1 MRATDGESES
11 VREQESERERER
23 GCEDVP
29 KVVRESS
36 WIFLSHSEMI
46 LIDCPGF

>member
-11 VREQESERERER
+11 VREQERRERER

-46 LIDCPGF
+46 LIHCPGF